1 MSTHVAPALA
11 GWGGRKSVTLT
22 NGVVEATLLPGGGHV
37 VGWRFVNRHDMPKT
51 NLLWEAPWR
60 TADPDSPECA
70 ELAKSYGDIAAGR
83 FLASYTGHAL
93 CLDGFGPP
101 SASDAAAGVA
111 LHGEASTTM
120 WTLAARQANNAS
132 GAVELPVAG
141 LRVERQFS
149 LLADESVLRVDER
162 VTNLRDRERN
172 LHWVQHAT
180 FGAPFAI
187 SGSTRTTAS
196 VQRATTWPL
205 DYEGRDLLVRD
216 REFVWPNAPA
226 IDGTQADLRELFIR
240 RGTGLVAAARQAEG
254 REYGFVAVYDGAA
267 GVAVGYVF
275 RADIFP
281 WLTIWEENRARR
293 DAPWLGTS
301 EVRGME
307 FGTTP
312 LPLGNE
318 AVDAR
323 GPLFET
329 PTSRKIAA
337 RQTLRAPWL
346 LFAAEV
352 SSGWR
357 EIENICVERDALVLL
372 HGSEQ
377 VRLHAQ
383 GVEQFL
389 GGGDA

>member
-1 MSTHVAPALA
+1 MSTHVARPMT
-11 GWGGRKSVTLT
+11 GWGERKSVTLT
-22 NGVVEATLLPGGGHV
+22 NGVAEATLLPGGGHV
-37 VGWRFVNRHDMPKT
+37 AGWRLVHGRGRSDA
-51 NLLWEAPWR
+51 NLLWEAPWK
-60 TADPDSPECA
+60 TADPDSPECGPLA
-70 ELAKSYGDIAAGR
+70 ESYDDIAAGR

-101 SASDAAAGVA
+101 SAPEVAAGVA

-120 WTLAARQANNAS
+120 WTFAARQENNAS
-132 GAVELPVAG
+132 GVVELPVAG

-149 LLADESVLRVDER
+149 LLAEESVLRVDER
-162 VTNLRDRERN
+162 VTNLRDTERN

-180 FGAPFAI
+180 FGAPFAV
-187 SGSTRTTAS
+187 SGSARTTAS
-196 VQRATTWPL
+196 VHRATTWPL
-205 DYEGRDLLVRD
+205 DYEGHDLLVRD
-216 REFVWPNAPA
+216 REFIWPNVPA
-226 IDGTQADLRELFIR
+226 VDGTPADLRELFIR

-254 REYGFVAVYDGAA
+254 REHGFVAVCNGAA
-267 GVAVGYVF
+267 ARAVGYVF
-275 RADIFP
+275 RTDVFP
-281 WLTIWEENRARR
+281 WLTIWEENCARP
-293 DAPWLGTS
+293 DAPWMGTS

-329 PTSRKIAA
+329 PTSRNIAA

-346 LFAAEV
+346 LFAAEIPR
-352 SSGWR
+352 GWR
-357 EIENICVERDALVLL
+357 EVEDIRIERDALVLL

-377 VRLHAQ
+377 VRLHAR
-383 GVEQFL
+383 GIEQFL
-389 GGGDA
+389 RGGLA